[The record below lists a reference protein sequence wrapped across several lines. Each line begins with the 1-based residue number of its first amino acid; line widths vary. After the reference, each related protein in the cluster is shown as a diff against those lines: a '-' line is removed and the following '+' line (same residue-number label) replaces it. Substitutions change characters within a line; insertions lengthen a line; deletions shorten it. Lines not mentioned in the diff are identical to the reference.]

1 MIDGAKTVDNRNQ
14 PIIRKVA
21 AMKTVLTTTIVLSL
35 VVFLVMFLSHVFLLT
50 KALQC
55 SYDEQLFLAFRPP
68 LNLGNILTDADKEII
83 SMEISWSS
91 RMRDCKFATFLEEKF
106 VFVDFSFDCV
116 TVTGPD
122 GRNQSTGSDC
132 ESSSYLKRQPTVF
145 FNDNKTVFLKLLNSE
160 NVIYSKDGLYI
171 CS

>member
-1 MIDGAKTVDNRNQ
+1 
-14 PIIRKVA
+14 
-21 AMKTVLTTTIVLSL
+21 MKTVLTTTVVLSL
-35 VVFLVMFLSHVFLLT
+35 VVFLLMFVSHVFLLT

-55 SYDEQLFLAFRPP
+55 SYDEQIFLAFRPS
-68 LNLGNILTDADKEII
+68 LNLTNIVSDNDK
-83 SMEISWSS
+83 EISWSS

-122 GRNQSTGSDC
+122 GRNQSTGGDC
-132 ESSSYLKRQPTVF
+132 ESSSYLKRQPRLF
-145 FNDNKTVFLKLLNSE
+145 FKENKTVFLKLSNSE
-160 NVIYSKDGLYI
+160 NLIYSKDGLYI

>member
-1 MIDGAKTVDNRNQ
+1 
-14 PIIRKVA
+14 
-21 AMKTVLTTTIVLSL
+21 MKTVLTTTIVLSL
-35 VVFLVMFLSHVFLLT
+35 VVFLLMFVSHVFLLT

-55 SYDEQLFLAFRPP
+55 SYDDQIFPAFRPP
-68 LNLGNILTDADKEII
+68 LNLTSNEEMI
-83 SMEISWSS
+83 SMDISWSS
-91 RMRDCKFATFLEEKF
+91 RRRDCKFATFLEEKF

-122 GRNQSTGSDC
+122 GRNQSTGGDC

-145 FNDNKTVFLKLLNSE
+145 FKDNKTVFLKLVNSE
-160 NVIYSKDGLYI
+160 NVIYSQDGLYI

>member
-1 MIDGAKTVDNRNQ
+1 MIDGAKTVDNSNQ

-35 VVFLVMFLSHVFLLT
+35 VVFLLMFVSHVFLLT

-55 SYDEQLFLAFRPP
+55 SYDEQIFLAFRPP
-68 LNLGNILTDADKEII
+68 LNLTNIVTE
-83 SMEISWSS
+83 EISWSS

-122 GRNQSTGSDC
+122 GRNQSTGGDC

-145 FNDNKTVFLKLLNSE
+145 FKDNKTVFLKLVNSE
-160 NVIYSKDGLYI
+160 NVIYSQDGLYI